1 MTQRTASISRET
13 KETSIL
19 TEINLDGTGQYDIET
34 GIGFLDHMMEQL
46 AKHALIDI
54 KLKAKGDLHV
64 DYHHTTEDVGI
75 VLGQAVKKALGAFA
89 GIRRFGAA
97 TIPMDETCTRVSLDI
112 SGRPHL
118 EWKVPLPP
126 GQLGE
131 MDNQLF
137 HEWFQGFA
145 NHLGLTLHVE
155 VLYGVN
161 NHHMVESCYKATAR
175 ALRQAVEIDPRQ
187 QGLLPSTKGQL

>member
-1 MTQRTASISRET
+1 MTNRTASISRET
-13 KETSIL
+13 KETKINA
-19 TEINLDGTGQYDIET
+19 EVNLDGSGKYDIET
-34 GIGFLDHMMEQL
+34 GIGFLNHMMEQL
-46 AKHALIDI
+46 AKHALMDI
-54 KLKAKGDLHV
+54 KLKAEGDLHV

-75 VLGQAVKKALGAFA
+75 VLGQAVKKALGDLT
-89 GIRRFGAA
+89 GIRRFGTA

-118 EWKVPLPP
+118 EWKVSLPAGEL
-126 GQLGE
+126 GQ

-155 VLYGVN
+155 VLYGIN
-161 NHHMVESCYKATAR
+161 THHMVESCYKATAR